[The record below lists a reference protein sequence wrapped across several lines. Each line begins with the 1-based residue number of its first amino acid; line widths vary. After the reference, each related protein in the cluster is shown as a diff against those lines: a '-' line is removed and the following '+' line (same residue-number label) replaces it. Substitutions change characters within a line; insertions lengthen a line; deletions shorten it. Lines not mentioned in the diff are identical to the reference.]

1 MKKIAIVGFGG
12 AGYNAARAARKYDPD
27 AVIDVYTETDTGPY
41 NPMLTTYFVKGAI
54 DCPALFPFGSLEDI
68 RTNLHINIFPE
79 TSVVAMD
86 AGQKRLTLSNN
97 VTQQY
102 DSILISTGASAFMP
116 PIAGI
121 DLLGVFKMRTARDAA
136 ALKQEL
142 DKGRA
147 KIGLVIGASW
157 VGIKV
162 IEDFDAR
169 GMKCI
174 LVDGANWI
182 FPTATF
188 EETAQRIHKDLRQ
201 KGVELAFGQMLARI
215 ERESDG
221 RLSAVMQSGSRFTAD
236 IIAVCIGIR
245 ANIRFAI
252 DAGIQAGRALIV
264 DEHMRTSAPGIYA
277 AGDCCEAVD
286 IQTRT
291 PKNIGVWM
299 NAQRQGAVAGAN
311 MVGVPEKFGAN
322 LLLNLAHYMDYDF
335 VSIGDITTCTP
346 EDEAYEYEDDHYY
359 ILAKKRRG
367 RITCINMIGTADSNG
382 VVKQILTRAFETGST
397 GLDIKTA
404 CFLIDKG
411 FPKGFI
417 DFIGG
422 ITID

>member
-41 NPMLTTYFVKGAI
+41 NPMLNTYFVKGAI

-215 ERESDG
+215 EREPDG

>member
-201 KGVELAFGQMLARI
+201 KGVELAFGQMLASI
-215 ERESDG
+215 EREPDG

>member
-1 MKKIAIVGFGG
+1 MFNLFSKDIG
-12 AGYNAARAARKYDPD
+12 
-27 AVIDVYTETDTGPY
+27 IDLGTASVLVYI
-41 NPMLTTYFVKGAI
+41 KGKGVVLRE
-54 DCPALFPFGSLEDI
+54 P
-68 RTNLHINIFPE
+68 
-79 TSVVAMD
+79 SVVAMD
-86 AGQKRLTLSNN
+86 KNTGKLLKVGTDAQAMLGRTPGNIVAMRPLREGVISDYDMTERMLKEFIKKVTTFSLFKPRL
-97 VTQQY
+97 
-102 DSILISTGASAFMP
+102 LICVPS
-116 PIAGI
+116 GI
-121 DLLGVFKMRTARDAA
+121 TEV
-136 ALKQEL
+136 EE
-142 DKGRA
+142 RA
-147 KIGLVIGASW
+147 V
-157 VGIKV
+157 V
-162 IEDFDAR
+162 
-169 GMKCI
+169 
-174 LVDGANWI
+174 
-182 FPTATF
+182 
-188 EETAQRIHKDLRQ
+188 
-201 KGVELAFGQMLARI
+201 
-215 ERESDG
+215 
-221 RLSAVMQSGSRFTAD
+221 
-236 IIAVCIGIR
+236 
-245 ANIRFAI
+245 

>member
-215 ERESDG
+215 EREPDG

-291 PKNIGVWM
+291 PKNIGGWM

>member
-142 DKGRA
+142 DRGRA

-215 ERESDG
+215 EREPDG

-311 MVGVPEKFGAN
+311 MVGVSEKFGAN

>member
-1 MKKIAIVGFGG
+1 MKKIATVGFGG

-215 ERESDG
+215 EREPDG